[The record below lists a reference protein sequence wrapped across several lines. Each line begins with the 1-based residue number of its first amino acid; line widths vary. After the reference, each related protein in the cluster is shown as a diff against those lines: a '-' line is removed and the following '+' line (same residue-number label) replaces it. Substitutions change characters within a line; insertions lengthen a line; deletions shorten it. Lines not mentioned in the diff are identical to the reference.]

1 MATINLNPN
10 KRKQYDLDALL
21 APDVSDTDSIP
32 ADSRVPN
39 SRVPNSRSAY
49 ITQYQKDHYDRLTL
63 KVTGGYK
70 ELLKSEATKRGV
82 SLTKLVVN
90 ALAEYLQNHPV

>member
-1 MATINLNPN
+1 VPN
-10 KRKQYDLDALL
+10 SRV
-21 APDVSDTDSIP
+21 PNSRVPNSRVPNSRVP
-32 ADSRVPN
+32 NSRVPN

-70 ELLKSEATKRGV
+70 ELLKSEAIKRGV

-90 ALAEYLQNHPV
+90 ALVEYLQNHPV